1 MSLFCSPGSI
11 EANTDALLKSTIV
24 VFTCRF
30 ILELNEASRSPSRA
44 ATTGVVGYDNTIS
57 TFLDTVP
64 TPQSVANPPFK
75 AIKATDRRHTSL
87 SVPAG
92 GVYDAVVDWEDS
104 TSSEEMDSDEWEMAV
119 PQMNATGR
127 V

>member
-11 EANTDALLKSTIV
+11 EANTDALLNSTIV

-30 ILELNEASRSPSRA
+30 ILDLHEASRSPSRT
-44 ATTGVVGYDNTIS
+44 ATTGAVGYDDTIS

-64 TPQSVANPPFK
+64 TPQTVANPPFK
-75 AIKATDRRHTSL
+75 AIKATDRRPHSL

-119 PQMNATGR
+119 PRMGAIGR